1 MELLVVGG
9 DKRHAALCELARAR
23 GWHVMSM
30 GLPGSLPCAGLA
42 DAAVLPMPYAREGRV
57 PAPLLSDA
65 PDIVSVL
72 EHVRPGA
79 RVYCGGAD
87 EALNMLAQEKRL
99 KIIDL
104 YKDEAFARRGALP
117 SAEGAIY
124 ALMRERDEMVAGAH
138 VLIVGFGRLGQALAL
153 MLTGMGA
160 HVRVAAR
167 REESRALADVMG
179 CESAAMDALYIA
191 VKGMSAI
198 FNTVP
203 ARVIDER
210 TLLNMDAG
218 AIIVETASA
227 PYGVDFE
234 SARALGV
241 RVLKEG
247 GIPGRYCPRTA
258 AAIILDAI
266 ERDAAK
272 SEGGIENG

>member
-87 EALNMLAQEKRL
+87 EALNMLAQEKQL

-124 ALMRERDEMVAGAH
+124 ALMRERDEITMESMVQEGFVLEEKADITLELIIALHQNFIYEAYLKGDSLNIEEHEEKFNRLFEYILAMAGK
-138 VLIVGFGRLGQALAL
+138 Q
-153 MLTGMGA
+153 
-160 HVRVAAR
+160 
-167 REESRALADVMG
+167 
-179 CESAAMDALYIA
+179 
-191 VKGMSAI
+191 
-198 FNTVP
+198 
-203 ARVIDER
+203 
-210 TLLNMDAG
+210 
-218 AIIVETASA
+218 
-227 PYGVDFE
+227 
-234 SARALGV
+234 
-241 RVLKEG
+241 
-247 GIPGRYCPRTA
+247 
-258 AAIILDAI
+258 
-266 ERDAAK
+266 
-272 SEGGIENG
+272 

>member
-57 PAPLLSDA
+57 PAPLFSDA

-87 EALNMLAQEKRL
+87 EALNMLAQEKQL

-179 CESAAMDALYIA
+179 CEPAAMDALYIA

-210 TLLNMDAG
+210 TLLNLSL
-218 AIIVETASA
+218 IHI
-227 PYGVDFE
+227 
-234 SARALGV
+234 
-241 RVLKEG
+241 
-247 GIPGRYCPRTA
+247 
-258 AAIILDAI
+258 
-266 ERDAAK
+266 
-272 SEGGIENG
+272 

>member
-9 DKRHAALCELARAR
+9 DKRHAALFELAQAR

-30 GLPGSLPCAGLA
+30 GLPGSMPCAVQA
-42 DAAVLPMPYAREGRV
+42 DVAVLPMPYARDGRV
-57 PAPLLSDA
+57 PAPLCSDA
-65 PDIVSVL
+65 PDIRDVM
-72 EHVRPGA
+72 EHVKPGA

-87 EALNMLAQEKRL
+87 EALSALVQEKQL

-104 YKDEAFARRGALP
+104 YKDEAFARRNALS

-124 ALMRERDEMVAGAH
+124 ALMRERDEMVAGAD

-160 HVRVAAR
+160 RVRVAAR
-167 REESRALADVMG
+167 REESRALAEVMG
-179 CESAAMDALYIA
+179 CEPVPMDALHIA

-203 ARVIDER
+203 ACVIDDR
-210 TLLNMDAG
+210 TLLSMDAD

-227 PYGVDFE
+227 PYGVDFD

-247 GIPGRYCPRTA
+247 SIPGRYCPRTA
-258 AAIILDAI
+258 AAIMLDAI
-266 ERDAAK
+266 ELDAANA
-272 SEGGIENG
+272 EGGIKNG

>member
-87 EALNMLAQEKRL
+87 EALNTLAQEKRL

-117 SAEGAIY
+117 SAEGATC
-124 ALMRERDEMVAGAH
+124 AASMRERDEMVAGAH

-160 HVRVAAR
+160 HAARGGAR
-167 REESRALADVMG
+167 REESRALADARGLRNRGNGRAVHRG
-179 CESAAMDALYIA
+179 QGHERGIQHRARARDRRKDASKHGRGRDNSRNRQRA
-191 VKGMSAI
+191 VWRGLRK
-198 FNTVP
+198 
-203 ARVIDER
+203 R
-210 TLLNMDAG
+210 AG
-218 AIIVETASA
+218 A
-227 PYGVDFE
+227 G
-234 SARALGV
+234 RAGA
-241 RVLKEG
+241 EG
-247 GIPGRYCPRTA
+247 GRHTGAGIAQERPPR
-258 AAIILDAI
+258 
-266 ERDAAK
+266 
-272 SEGGIENG
+272 